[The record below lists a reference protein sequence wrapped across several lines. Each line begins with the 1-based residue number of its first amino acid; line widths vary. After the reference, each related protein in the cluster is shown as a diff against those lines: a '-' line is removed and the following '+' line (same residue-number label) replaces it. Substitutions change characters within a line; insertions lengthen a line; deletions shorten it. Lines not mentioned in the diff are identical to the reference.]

1 MYNNNNNSKKII
13 VKRKEKGKKMENGRN
28 TKIKLLVE
36 KLNRN

>member
-13 VKRKEKGKKMENGRN
+13 VKRKRKKKMKNGRN